1 MKFWIT
7 MGVLFAAFIT
17 SGVAGK
23 NCGDGWQ
30 RDLMVMGE
38 TVMFWTLSIGLVRRG
53 LLKMKVAFHRR
64 HRLPLSITEASW

>member
-17 SGVAGK
+17 SAVVGK

-30 RDLMVMGE
+30 KDLMVMGE
-38 TVMFWTLSIGLVRRG
+38 TIFFWTLSVALARRG
-53 LLKMKVAFHRR
+53 FLKMRATFHRQ
-64 HRLPLSITEASW
+64 HLLSLLIREA

>member
-7 MGVLFAAFIT
+7 MGVFFAAFIT

-30 RDLMVMGE
+30 RGLMVMGE
-38 TVMFWTLSIGLVRRG
+38 TVLFWTLSIALVRRG
-53 LLKMKVAFHRR
+53 LLKIRDTFYRR
-64 HRLPLSITEASW
+64 HLLSLSIKKA